1 MNGLG
6 ICVRAEEIH
15 AISLGDDFQSSF
27 DLCGRVIKES
37 GEIRTC
43 LLRLPEDGMPLI
55 KLSKNPEVPDAPVAC
70 SSMAASPQALEKS
83 GGCGLWISTCD
94 EWDSTAV

>member
-1 MNGLG
+1 MGG
-6 ICVRAEEIH
+6 
-15 AISLGDDFQSSF
+15 DFQSS
-27 DLCGRVIKES
+27 LILVAALIMEG

-43 LLRLPEDGMPLI
+43 LLRLPEDGVPLT
-55 KLSKNPEVPDAPVAC
+55 KLCKYPEVPDAPIAC